1 MTVHSSAAAWPVPF
15 DDMFSVTMDPG
26 LPEPEDRA
34 SVTLDCA
41 KQQSVDANAKI
52 K

>member
-1 MTVHSSAAAWPVPF
+1 MRVHSRAAGRPVLF
-15 DDMFSVTMDPG
+15 DDKFSVTMDPG
-26 LPEPEDRA
+26 LPEPEDKA